1 MNFKD
6 VDQYYDDFYDK
17 LTTLANRVLDEMNK
31 ASKDTVEKT
40 YAEFGMYQR
49 DRIRQI
55 FNDAVGN
62 FYAAYTPTQYDR
74 TYGLYDVLNISYDR
88 YGRVMYD
95 EVLDLLEPSRM
106 HTDRKGG
113 DLFQKVFMEG
123 WHGGAERIGTSEEIW
138 GAHPSPG
145 VPYYRKPGFI
155 TLPDGTR
162 KWHKWGKWGRRSV
175 RTVAPAAMMYNEL
188 LVAESGD
195 LHNKLLEIVNR
206 YNDEAMDRIH
216 KEVIPRLRAEI
227 FHR

>member
-123 WHGGAERIGTSEEIW
+123 WHGGAERIGASEEIW

-175 RTVAPAAMMYNEL
+175 RTVAPATMMYNEL
-188 LVAESGD
+188 LVAESGY